1 MFQGSVG
8 IFLDL
13 WEQKNPATFGYSFV
27 VGFLRGGVQG
37 GGGNWGTLRIPFGNL
52 R

>member
-13 WEQKNPATFGYSFV
+13 WKQKNPATFGYSFV
-27 VGFLRGGVQG
+27 VGFLRGGCSR
-37 GGGNWGTLRIPFGNL
+37 GGNLGTLRIPFGED
-52 R
+52 